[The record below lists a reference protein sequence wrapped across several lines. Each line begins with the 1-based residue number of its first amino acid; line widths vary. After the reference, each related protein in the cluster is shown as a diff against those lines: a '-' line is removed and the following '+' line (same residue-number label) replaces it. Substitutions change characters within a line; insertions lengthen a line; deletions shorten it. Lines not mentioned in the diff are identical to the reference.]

1 MSDEDP
7 PDDFAS
13 EPPPPGGGRDGGSQ
27 RESAKERMR
36 ARLESVI
43 PEILKRA
50 VEIGVEKARE
60 SPSDVKQFIHDLKV
74 PKELAHYL
82 FQQIDDTKNGL
93 FRVVAKEIR
102 DFLEHTNFAGEVQKL
117 LTTVQFEVNTTIR
130 FAPNDGREPRKN
142 DKNEPRDGED
152 GEDTSASHSGDAKPP
167 STEGESADR
176 DREPA
181 SRRDPSRNS
190 LPRPEVKTSVN
201 VRRDDSAEPRRSRGS
216 RGST

>member
-13 EPPPPGGGRDGGSQ
+13 DPPPPAGGQGGSV

-130 FAPNDGREPRKN
+130 FTPNDGREPRKN
-142 DKNEPRDGED
+142 DPRDGHES
-152 GEDTSASHSGDAKPP
+152 E
-167 STEGESADR
+167 EGGGNANG
-176 DREPA
+176 A
-181 SRRDPSRNS
+181 
-190 LPRPEVKTSVN
+190 
-201 VRRDDSAEPRRSRGS
+201 
-216 RGST
+216 

>member
-13 EPPPPGGGRDGGSQ
+13 EPPPAGGQGGSV
-27 RESAKERMR
+27 RENAKERVR

-74 PKELAHYL
+74 PKELGHYL
-82 FQQIDDTKNGL
+82 FQQVDDTKNGL

-102 DFLEHTNFAGEVQKL
+102 EFLEHTNFAGEVQKL

-130 FAPNDGREPRKN
+130 FTPNDGREPRKN
-142 DKNEPRDGED
+142 EPRDGQQGDEA
-152 GEDTSASHSGDAKPP
+152 EASEGDDAKPA
-167 STEGESADR
+167 SGGGEGGAES
-176 DREPA
+176 REPA
-181 SRRDPSRNS
+181 SRRDPSRSS

-201 VRRDDSAEPRRSRGS
+201 VRRDDQAEPRRSRGS
-216 RGST
+216 RGSS

>member
-1 MSDEDP
+1 MSDEEP

-13 EPPPPGGGRDGGSQ
+13 DPPPAGQGGSV

-74 PKELAHYL
+74 PKEFAHYL

-130 FAPNDGREPRKN
+130 FTPNDGREPRKN
-142 DKNEPRDGED
+142 DPRDGPESEE
-152 GEDTSASHSGDAKPP
+152 GASTNGDSKPP
-167 STEGESADR
+167 SGGAETEAEG
-176 DREPA
+176 REPS
-181 SRRDPSRNS
+181 SRRGSS

-201 VRRDDSAEPRRSRGS
+201 IRRDDSAEPRRSRGS

>member
-13 EPPPPGGGRDGGSQ
+13 EPPPAGGQGGSV
-27 RESAKERMR
+27 RESAKDRMR

-60 SPSDVKQFIHDLKV
+60 SPSDVKQFIHDMKV
-74 PKELAHYL
+74 PKEVVHYL

-130 FAPNDGREPRKN
+130 FTPNDGREPRKN
-142 DKNEPRDGED
+142 DPSDGQEGED
-152 GEDTSASHSGDAKPP
+152 GAGSTHGDSKPP
-167 STEGESADR
+167 SGGAEAEAEG
-176 DREPA
+176 REPS
-181 SRRDPSRNS
+181 SRRGAS

-201 VRRDDSAEPRRSRGS
+201 IRRDDSAEPRRSRGS

>member
-93 FRVVAKEIR
+93 FRVVAGEIR

-130 FAPNDGREPRKN
+130 FTPNDGREPRKN
-142 DKNEPRDGED
+142 DPHDGDEPGSSQPGTD
-152 GEDTSASHSGDAKPP
+152 SKPP
-167 STEGESADR
+167 SGGAAEAESEG
-176 DREPA
+176 REPG
-181 SRRDPSRNS
+181 SRRDPLRSS

-201 VRRDDSAEPRRSRGS
+201 VRRDDAAEPRRSRGS

>member
-13 EPPPPGGGRDGGSQ
+13 EPPPAGSAGQGGSV

-36 ARLESVI
+36 ARLESII

-130 FAPNDGREPRKN
+130 FTPNDGREPRKN
-142 DKNEPRDGED
+142 DPRDGQESEE
-152 GEDTSASHSGDAKPP
+152 GGPSASDDSKPP
-167 STEGESADR
+167 SGGTEAEGEA
-176 DREPA
+176 REPS
-181 SRRDPSRNS
+181 SRRGSS

>member
-7 PDDFAS
+7 PEDFAS
-13 EPPPPGGGRDGGSQ
+13 DPPPAGGQGGSV

-130 FAPNDGREPRKN
+130 FTPNDGREPRKN
-142 DKNEPRDGED
+142 DTRDGPESEE
-152 GEDTSASHSGDAKPP
+152 GASTNGDSKPP
-167 STEGESADR
+167 SGGAETEAEG
-176 DREPA
+176 REPS
-181 SRRDPSRNS
+181 SRRGSS

>member
-13 EPPPPGGGRDGGSQ
+13 EPPPPGGGHGGREGGS
-27 RESAKERMR
+27 SAKERMR

-130 FAPNDGREPRKN
+130 FTPNDGREPRKT
-142 DKNEPRDGED
+142 DPRED
-152 GEDTSASHSGDAKPP
+152 GDEGASATGQGSGDSKPP
-167 STEGESADR
+167 SGDGEADGR
-176 DREPA
+176 DREPS
-181 SRRDPSRNS
+181 SRRDPSRSS

>member
-13 EPPPPGGGRDGGSQ
+13 EPPPAGSSGQ
-27 RESAKERMR
+27 RESAKDRVR

-130 FAPNDGREPRKN
+130 FTPNDGREPRKN
-142 DKNEPRDGED
+142 DPKDGKD
-152 GEDTSASHSGDAKPP
+152 GDEGAPSQGGENKPP
-167 STEGESADR
+167 SSEGDAEGR
-176 DREPA
+176 DREREPS
-181 SRRDPSRNS
+181 SRRDSQRSS

-201 VRRDDSAEPRRSRGS
+201 VRRDDAAEPRRSRGS